1 MMPVPGRIGASAAA
15 DVEDAPEFAPD
26 PVQEVRSI
34 VGVVVGGFRDHHDG
48 SLLADRRLPRWHRV
62 LTQGPTV
69 PRRSARYGRALRED
83 TVPAGQSSIGQKGP
97 VVVIP
102 KAADYYACLL
112 YTS

>member
-1 MMPVPGRIGASAAA
+1 MCIRDRHGTCRIDLDPHDLAGAMMPVPGRIGASAAA

-34 VGVVVGGFRDHHDG
+34 AGVVVGGFRDHHDG

-69 PRRSARYGRALRED
+69 PRRSG
-83 TVPAGQSSIGQKGP
+83 PA
-97 VVVIP
+97 
-102 KAADYYACLL
+102 
-112 YTS
+112 